1 LGVGDDELVI
11 ARNELDDV
19 NDRLFEISVAVAQ
32 ANDQLADGLSAETVL
47 QHLLGA
53 VDHAIG
59 TN

>member
-1 LGVGDDELVI
+1 MI

-32 ANDQLADGLSAETVL
+32 ANDQLADGLAPETVL

-53 VDHAIG
+53 VDHVIG